1 MRVGLSKEPAR
12 QHDGLEETLGQIVR
26 IAVISSDGGD
36 EGADGRVI
44 PLGKFVQRRGRLA
57 AVAGSFRKEI
67 PGCRGELLAYR
78 RTLLLPYFWVNGRSG
93 EWRRTNELRE
103 LRRNHV
109 GRLVDDT
116 TGTDMDSHEPIVVR

>member
-1 MRVGLSKEPAR
+1 VFIDQKVSNRLLQIRPETPFVRVGLSKEPAR
-12 QHDGLEETLGQIVR
+12 QNDGLEETLGQIVR
-26 IAVISSDGGD
+26 IAVISRDGGD

-78 RTLLLPYFWVNGRSG
+78 RTLLLPVFLGQ
-93 EWRRTNELRE
+93 RT
-103 LRRNHV
+103 
-109 GRLVDDT
+109 
-116 TGTDMDSHEPIVVR
+116 